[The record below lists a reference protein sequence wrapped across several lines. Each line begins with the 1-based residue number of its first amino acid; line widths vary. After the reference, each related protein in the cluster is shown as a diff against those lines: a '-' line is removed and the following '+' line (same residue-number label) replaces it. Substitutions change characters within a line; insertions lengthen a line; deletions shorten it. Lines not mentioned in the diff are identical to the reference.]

1 MNALTNVL
9 KSEVSRLARKEL
21 KAEIDAIRK
30 AAAAQRSEIAAL
42 KRDMK
47 TALAQ
52 IKRHERALAAL
63 TPKEPLPAQPART
76 SSFGPEQ
83 FAALRAKWGIT
94 QAQMAKIVGASP
106 LSVYKWESGKVQPRA
121 AQLERIHA
129 VRGLGKRA
137 VQALL

>member
-47 TALAQ
+47 TALSQ

-63 TPKEPLPAQPART
+63 TPKELPSAQPART
-76 SSFGPEQ
+76 SNFGPDQ

-121 AQLERIHA
+121 AQLARIDA
-129 VRGLGKRA
+129 VRHLGKRA
-137 VQALL
+137 VLAML